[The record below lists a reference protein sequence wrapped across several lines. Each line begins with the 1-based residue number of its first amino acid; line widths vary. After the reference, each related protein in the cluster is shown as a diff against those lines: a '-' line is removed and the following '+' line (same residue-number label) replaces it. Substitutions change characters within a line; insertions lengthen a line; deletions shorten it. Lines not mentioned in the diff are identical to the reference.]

1 MTGFFR
7 KSGTYRQE
15 RSFPQ
20 DMSTEVSFYRKKYG
34 IMATRMMEGISI
46 EGTYENADYFKSVV
60 YFIWSP
66 EFKTVKGCK

>member
-20 DMSTEVSFYRKKYG
+20 DMSTEVSFCRKKYG
-34 IMATRMMEGISI
+34 IMATRMMGGISVK
-46 EGTYENADYFKSVV
+46 GTYENADYFKSVLV
-60 YFIWSP
+60 LHMV
-66 EFKTVKGCK
+66 T